1 MGIPPFALRGCG
13 RQPRQMHFAFVDW
26 CNQGELSMNR
36 DIHNTHKR
44 RELKKQ
50 RSRWIRP
57 ETIKTAIL
65 IMRLIDTF
73 ARIISRF
80 L

>member
-1 MGIPPFALRGCG
+1 MNNGI
-13 RQPRQMHFAFVDW
+13 Q
-26 CNQGELSMNR
+26 
-36 DIHNTHKR
+36 NTHKR

-65 IMRLIDTF
+65 VLRLIDIF

>member
-1 MGIPPFALRGCG
+1 
-13 RQPRQMHFAFVDW
+13 
-26 CNQGELSMNR
+26 MNR
-36 DIHNTHKR
+36 DTHNTHKR

-57 ETIKTAIL
+57 ETIKAAIL
-65 IMRLIDTF
+65 VMRLIDTLE
-73 ARIISRF
+73 RIISSF

>member
-1 MGIPPFALRGCG
+1 
-13 RQPRQMHFAFVDW
+13 MHK
-26 CNQGELSMNR
+26 

-65 IMRLIDTF
+65 VLRLIDFF
-73 ARIISRF
+73 ARIISK
-80 L
+80 LL

>member
-1 MGIPPFALRGCG
+1 
-13 RQPRQMHFAFVDW
+13 
-26 CNQGELSMNR
+26 MNK

-65 IMRLIDTF
+65 AMRLIDILV
-73 ARIISRF
+73 RIISKF

>member
-1 MGIPPFALRGCG
+1 
-13 RQPRQMHFAFVDW
+13 MHFAFVDW

-57 ETIKTAIL
+57 ETIKIAIF
-65 IMRLIDTF
+65 IMRLIDTLE
-73 ARIISRF
+73 RIISRF

>member
-1 MGIPPFALRGCG
+1 
-13 RQPRQMHFAFVDW
+13 MHK
-26 CNQGELSMNR
+26 

-50 RSRWIRP
+50 RSRWICP
-57 ETIKTAIL
+57 ETIKTAIFVL
-65 IMRLIDTF
+65 RLIDVLV
-73 ARIISRF
+73 RIFSKF

>member
-1 MGIPPFALRGCG
+1 
-13 RQPRQMHFAFVDW
+13 
-26 CNQGELSMNR
+26 MNK
-36 DIHNTHKR
+36 DIHDTHKR

-57 ETIKTAIL
+57 ETIKTAIFVL
-65 IMRLIDTF
+65 RLIDIL

>member
-1 MGIPPFALRGCG
+1 
-13 RQPRQMHFAFVDW
+13 
-26 CNQGELSMNR
+26 MNK

-57 ETIKTAIL
+57 ETINAAIL
-65 IMRLIDTF
+65 VMRLIDIL
-73 ARIISRF
+73 ARIISKF